1 MTSRPASKRTPTE
14 LRLLAQANAIRSWA
28 HTVDPAARTAPAR
41 RAAREGRRTRFAN
54 EIDPERKLPVADLER
69 RIDLAIKADMLKLA
83 AASVQARRIRREL
96 AAERAAKGRGR
107 AS

>member
-1 MTSRPASKRTPTE
+1 MTSRPASKRTPAE
-14 LRLLAQANAIRSWA
+14 LRLLAQATAYRSWA
-28 HTVDPAARTAPAR
+28 HTDDPSARTAPAR

-54 EIDPERKLPVADLER
+54 EIDPERKLPPAELER

-96 AAERAAKGRGR
+96 AAERAARGRGR